1 MAGEVKRRSRTVG
14 SKTTTQPR
22 RTGGLRGRSRTEE
35 APPKELKRRSRTE
48 GGYTPP
54 APRPTTGLRS
64 RSRTETAPPTELKR
78 RSRTEGSE
86 PRILGGQRRVWK
98 RPGGRVAGS
107 PKVAQASAAS
117 TASAAQI
124 AKALRDILRLL
135 GQQPPQSASNGRT
148 SSAKAEAARKRG
160 VPKARVV
167 SPKDMVRGK
176 GVLR

>member
-1 MAGEVKRRSRTVG
+1 MAGEIRRRPRT
-14 SKTTTQPR
+14 T
-22 RTGGLRGRSRTEE
+22 
-35 APPKELKRRSRTE
+35 APPTQLKRRSRTAGPLTK

-64 RSRTETAPPTELKR
+64 RSRTEKPTPSTLR
-78 RSRTEGSE
+78 GRSRTEGAA
-86 PRILGGQRRVWK
+86 
-98 RPGGRVAGS
+98 PGPTNV
-107 PKVAQASAAS
+107 
-117 TASAAQI
+117 QI
-124 AKALRDILRLL
+124 AKALRGILRLL

>member
-1 MAGEVKRRSRTVG
+1 MAGEIRRRSRTVG

-48 GGYTPP
+48 GGYTPL

-64 RSRTETAPPTELKR
+64 RSRTE
-78 RSRTEGSE
+78 GSE
-86 PRILGGQRRVWK
+86 PRILGGQHRVWK

-107 PKVAQASAAS
+107 PKVAQDSAAP

-148 SSAKAEAARKRG
+148 PSAKAEAARKRG
-160 VPKARVV
+160 APKARVV

>member
-1 MAGEVKRRSRTVG
+1 MAGEVKRRSRTEG
-14 SKTTTQPR
+14 SKTTTQPK
-22 RTGGLRGRSRTEE
+22 RTSGLRGRSRTEE

-107 PKVAQASAAS
+107 PKVAQDSAAP
-117 TASAAQI
+117 TASAAQLKRLT
-124 AKALRDILRLL
+124 KALMDIL
-135 GQQPPQSASNGRT
+135 GPDM
-148 SSAKAEAARKRG
+148 RG
-160 VPKARVV
+160 
-167 SPKDMVRGK
+167 
-176 GVLR
+176 